1 MILTEKGSTRGTVSI
16 LFLST
21 IVLLAARFVVVAIE
35 NLTPENLKSH
45 IAWHKIE
52 DVLAQENKITTDD
65 KNKDAPKEKVSP
77 SQKRRSASRLLPL
90 NEILKENT
98 QHLPVLIMFTDDN
111 SMICKNMEERS
122 LSGEIKDL
130 IEKRFYPVRI
140 SFSNVLPKT
149 EYRLYQKYG
158 LASVPQLV
166 ITTADGINID
176 SAGGYLSA
184 VKVCVF
190 LKQGLKKIEKQDAE
204 YAREEALEKR
214 PDKEPTKDV
223 QKQET
228 K

>member
-52 DVLAQENKITTDD
+52 DVLAQENTMAGD
-65 KNKDAPKEKVSP
+65 KNKDEPKGKVSP
-77 SQKRRSASRLLPL
+77 SQKRRAASRLLPL
-90 NEILKENT
+90 NQILKENT

-122 LSGEIKDL
+122 LSGEIRDL
-130 IEKRFYPVRI
+130 IEKKFYPIRI

-166 ITTADGINID
+166 ITTADGVNID

-190 LKQGLKKIEKQDAE
+190 LKQGLKKIEKQEAE
-204 YAREEALEKR
+204 YAKEQALEKGSTE
-214 PDKEPTKDV
+214 EPAKDA